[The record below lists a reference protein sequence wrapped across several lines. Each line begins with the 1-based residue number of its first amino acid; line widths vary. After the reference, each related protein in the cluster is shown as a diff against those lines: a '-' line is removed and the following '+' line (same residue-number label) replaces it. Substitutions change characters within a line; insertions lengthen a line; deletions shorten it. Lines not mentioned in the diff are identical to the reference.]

1 MKSDGKDFFENI
13 SLETDGERDFDEAS
27 ETARKNF
34 NVKYLFP
41 WQRLVISNILDAAKS
56 AENDSSF
63 CENHDDEIFCRGR
76 QIVLLPTGAG
86 KSMCFLV
93 PSMLLSGPTLVI
105 YPLVALMADQMRR
118 MEEANIQAVIFKG
131 GQTAEEREE
140 NFKIL
145 ENQDFSDD
153 SKDSSDF
160 LNSGEYEKSEVN
172 SQGKTDER
180 KRESEKSRKRAKVI
194 LANPEI
200 LQNEEI
206 VTRLSKI
213 GISHIAIDEAHCVC
227 EWGDSF
233 RPAYLTLGKII
244 KKLNVKIVTAFTA
257 TASPQVLN
265 RIAEIL
271 FDGHFHLIQSASDR
285 PNIHYE
291 VRYAYAKQK
300 AALKCA
306 KTMRRPMII
315 FCGTRRRAE
324 DMARL
329 LADYFGYEKAKFYHA
344 GMTKEEKL
352 AVEKWFFDSDDG
364 ILAATC
370 AYGMGMDKGNIYSVV
385 HLDAPAHLENFAQEA
400 GRAGRKGDNV
410 NSILLW
416 NQADTKRWKNAKEGS
431 REKATGNF
439 ALAKSC
445 RRQIMLDYLG
455 GEKAV
460 CSNCDVCDARQ
471 IGKNLSYKAED
482 AEIVLKF
489 IRKNRRL
496 YTREEATGEIEERL
510 NKRDLKTFGMN
521 VWEAKDISEIFSQ
534 LLAERKIKICGFLWE
549 NRLDISNPHEKSFVL
564 RIIPKHA
571 RHRLFLLRKRFGN
584 QILRL
589 RSVLQATA

>member
-1 MKSDGKDFFENI
+1 
-13 SLETDGERDFDEAS
+13 
-27 ETARKNF
+27 
-34 NVKYLFP
+34 
-41 WQRLVISNILDAAKS
+41 
-56 AENDSSF
+56 
-63 CENHDDEIFCRGR
+63 
-76 QIVLLPTGAG
+76 
-86 KSMCFLV
+86 
-93 PSMLLSGPTLVI
+93 
-105 YPLVALMADQMRR
+105 
-118 MEEANIQAVIFKG
+118 
-131 GQTAEEREE
+131 
-140 NFKIL
+140 
-145 ENQDFSDD
+145 
-153 SKDSSDF
+153 
-160 LNSGEYEKSEVN
+160 
-172 SQGKTDER
+172 
-180 KRESEKSRKRAKVI
+180 
-194 LANPEI
+194 
-200 LQNEEI
+200 
-206 VTRLSKI
+206 
-213 GISHIAIDEAHCVC
+213 
-227 EWGDSF
+227 
-233 RPAYLTLGKII
+233 
-244 KKLNVKIVTAFTA
+244 
-257 TASPQVLN
+257 
-265 RIAEIL
+265 
-271 FDGHFHLIQSASDR
+271 
-285 PNIHYE
+285 
-291 VRYAYAKQK
+291 
-300 AALKCA
+300 
-306 KTMRRPMII
+306 MII

-431 REKATGNF
+431 REKAAGNF

-460 CSNCDVCDARQ
+460 CSGCDVCDARQ
-471 IGKNLSYKAED
+471 TGKNLNYKADD

-496 YTREEATGEIEERL
+496 YTREEATGEIEELL

-549 NRLDISNPHEKSFVL
+549 NRLDISNPHEKSFIL
-564 RIIPKHA
+564 RIIPKRA
-571 RHRLFLLRKRFGN
+571 RHRLFLLRKRFEN

>member
-1 MKSDGKDFFENI
+1 MKNDSKDFFKNI

-56 AENDSSF
+56 AEKDSSF

-86 KSMCFLV
+86 KSICFLV
-93 PSMLLSGPTLVI
+93 PSVLLSGPTLAI

-118 MEEANIQAVIFKG
+118 MKEANIQAVIFKG

-140 NFKIL
+140 NFRLL
-145 ENQDFSDD
+145 EN
-153 SKDSSDF
+153 
-160 LNSGEYEKSEVN
+160 E
-172 SQGKTDER
+172 
-180 KRESEKSRKRAKVI
+180 KRAKVI

-200 LQNEEI
+200 LQNEKI
-206 VTRLSKI
+206 VSRLSKI

-257 TASPQVLN
+257 TASPTVLN
-265 RIAEIL
+265 RVAEIL

-306 KTMRRPMII
+306 KTMLRPMII

-410 NSILLW
+410 NSVLIW

-460 CSNCDVCDARQ
+460 CSGCDVCDARKT
-471 IGKNLSYKAED
+471 GKNLSYKADD
-482 AEIVLKF
+482 AEIVLRF

-510 NKRDLKTFGMN
+510 NKRDLKILGMN

-549 NRLDISNPHEKSFVL
+549 NRLDISNPHEKSFIL
-564 RIIPKHA
+564 RIIPKRA
-571 RHRLFLLRKRFGN
+571 RHRLFLLRKHFGN

-589 RSVLQATA
+589 RSVFQATA

>member
-1 MKSDGKDFFENI
+1 MKNGSQEFFEDI
-13 SLETDGERDFDEAS
+13 SLETDSERDFDEAS
-27 ETARKNF
+27 EAARKNF

-56 AENDSSF
+56 AEKDSSF
-63 CENHDDEIFCRGR
+63 SENHDDEIFCRGR

-93 PSMLLSGPTLVI
+93 PSMLLQGPTLVI

-118 MEEANIQAVIFKG
+118 IKEANIQAVIFKG
-131 GQTAEEREE
+131 GQTEEEREE
-140 NFKIL
+140 NFRLL
-145 ENQDFSDD
+145 ENQDFSDA
-153 SKDSSDF
+153 SKDSNDF
-160 LNSGEYEKSEVN
+160 LNSDESE
-172 SQGKTDER
+172 
-180 KRESEKSRKRAKVI
+180 ESEKTFLNKIDSGKNKKRAKII
-194 LANPEI
+194 LANPEV
-200 LQNEEI
+200 LQNDEI
-206 VTRLSKI
+206 VFRLSKI

-233 RPAYLTLGKII
+233 RPAYLTLGEII
-244 KKLNVKIVTAFTA
+244 KKLNAKIVTAFTA

-265 RIAEIL
+265 RVAEIL

-300 AALKCA
+300 AALTCA

-352 AVEKWFFDSDDG
+352 AVEKWFFDSNDG

-400 GRAGRKGDNV
+400 GRAGRKGDSV
-410 NSILLW
+410 NSVLIW
-416 NQADTKRWKNAKEGS
+416 NQADTKRWKNAKTGS
-431 REKATGNF
+431 REKSVGNF

-460 CSNCDVCDARQ
+460 CSGCDVCDARQ
-471 IGKNLSYKAED
+471 NGENLSYKAED

-510 NKRDLKTFGMN
+510 NKRDLKTFGVN
-521 VWEAKDISEIFSQ
+521 IWEAKDISEIFSQ
-534 LLAERKIKICGFLWE
+534 LLAERKIKVCGFLWK
-549 NRLDISNPHEKSFVL
+549 NRLDISNSQEKSSIL
-564 RIIPKHA
+564 RIIPKCA
-571 RHRLFLLRKRFGN
+571 RHRLFLLRNRFGN
-584 QILRL
+584 QLLRL
-589 RSVLQATA
+589 QSVLLATA